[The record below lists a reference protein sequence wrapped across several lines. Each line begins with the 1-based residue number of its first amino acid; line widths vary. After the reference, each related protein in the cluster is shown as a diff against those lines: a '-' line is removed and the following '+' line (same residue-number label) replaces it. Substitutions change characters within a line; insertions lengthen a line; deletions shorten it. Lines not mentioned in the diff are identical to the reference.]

1 MTMRKH
7 RRQQIWDILREQK
20 TVFVSANVLAGK
32 TGMNPKNVATL
43 MLGLEKAGYV
53 EVLKQ
58 RDVFTG
64 KLVKTWRLLKDC
76 GVDAPRIDRHGQ
88 PLPET
93 LSSVAWRTI
102 KILKSFGL
110 DELQVHIGMS
120 HTIARSTLRHYTALL
135 AKAGYLKNTGTA
147 NRPHYV
153 LVKNTGGRAPQVW
166 HITEVYD
173 PNTQE
178 TVYRQEQSN
187 DE

>member
-1 MTMRKH
+1 MTIRKH
-7 RRQQIWDILREQK
+7 CRQQIWDILREQK
-20 TVFVSANVLAGK
+20 TVFVSANVLAGA
-32 TGMNPKNVATL
+32 TDMSPKNVATL

-58 RDVFTG
+58 RDVTG

-76 GVDAPRIDRHGQ
+76 GVDAPRIDRYGQ

-110 DELQVHIGMS
+110 DELQMHIGMS
-120 HTIARSTLRHYTALL
+120 HTIARSTLRHYIALL
-135 AKAGYLKNTGTA
+135 ANAGYLQNTGTA
-147 NRPHYV
+147 NRPYYV
-153 LVKNTGGRAPQVW
+153 LIKNTGGRAPQVW
-166 HITEVYD
+166 RITEVYD
-173 PNTQE
+173 PNTQKM
-178 TVYRQEQSN
+178 VYKKEYSD